1 MLEKNIIK
9 IRKKMI
15 NNLINKGNIK
25 EQLTNSIHFFT
36 NILLN
41 KNKDGLQYC
50 QLFFISMN

>member
-15 NNLINKGNIK
+15 NSLINKGNVN

-36 NILLN
+36 HILLN
-41 KNKDGLQYC
+41 KNKDGLYYC
-50 QLFFISMN
+50 QLFFIAMN